1 MQIFIMRHG
10 EASMEAETDAQRPLT
25 SQGQLEA
32 ELMGKWMEKMSLE
45 FDAIWVSPYVRAQQT
60 FSFVSKSSVA
70 KEAHRTLSFITPS
83 GSPGEVHDFIDG
95 ECTNGQTE
103 RLLIV
108 SHMPLVSYLT
118 SELTSHQQ
126 APLFQT
132 ASVAEINYDLATMKG
147 ELVRMVSPVDL
158 C

>member
-1 MQIFIMRHG
+1 
-10 EASMEAETDAQRPLT
+10 
-25 SQGQLEA
+25 
-32 ELMGKWMEKMSLE
+32 
-45 FDAIWVSPYVRAQQT
+45 
-60 FSFVSKSSVA
+60 
-70 KEAHRTLSFITPS
+70 
-83 GSPGEVHDFIDG
+83 
-95 ECTNGQTE
+95 
-103 RLLIV
+103 IV

-132 ASVAEINYDLATMKG
+132 ASVAEINYNLDTMTG